1 MPRVRSL
8 RTQTLSPKRDISPGP
23 PSPTFTETTNASVLN
38 FGPDG
43 PKKIITRNNL
53 KASLQAYEDVS
64 ILPWRGFED
73 LAVAEQRLIAQLLS
87 RCATY
92 RAALL
97 TMSKAAAGFADSM
110 EACSGLKGPTYESG
124 TRMQAAAGLHHLM
137 SNHFHVMQAETLDKQ
152 FEKPLRQHLENYRT
166 VVNERSN
173 AYERALREK
182 SRIIRQTE
190 MGNMKQKGRNLQT
203 FREALAVLQRQVD
216 ELDELKARHYQEIV
230 EHEEEVWDFVQGKI
244 CLVVRS
250 TMDVFDRLTSKTVD
264 PVIEQMLQTIPDPF
278 DSYGPPPSEDQIFS
292 ILQPLSVIANVPS
305 STPSPLTS
313 NPDLESSDG
322 APSAKGSWSAA
333 TGSFF
338 PDTAAAWADVP
349 SSPPSGSV
357 TGSGVT
363 TPARS
368 VSPPSLNK
376 AASTSAL
383 NRRHSHPVAS
393 ASNHSRKSESK
404 LRTVLS
410 VIDESHSRQN
420 GDSEDSHP
428 RSMSADSG
436 TSSSPTPNGK
446 MLDLG
451 HADASIWG
459 GTSLNFGGEEGDIT
473 PQNTIRV
480 RAQSSGSPSSFDGT
494 PDAERSRSPRSDDT
508 ATPIP
513 IT

>member
-8 RTQTLSPKRDISPGP
+8 RTQALSPKRNMSPGP

-43 PKKIITRNNL
+43 PQKIITRTNL
-53 KASLQAYEDVS
+53 KASLQAYED
-64 ILPWRGFED
+64 
-73 LAVAEQRLIAQLLS
+73 LLD

-97 TMSKAAAGFADSM
+97 TMSKAAAGFADAM
-110 EACSGLKGPTYESG
+110 EACSGLKGPSYESG

-137 SNHFHVMQAETLDKQ
+137 SNHFHVMAETLDKQ

-250 TMDVFDRLTSKTVD
+250 TMDVFDRVTSKASD
-264 PVIEQMLQTIPDPF
+264 PVIEPMLQTIPDPF

-313 NPDLESSDG
+313 NPDLESSDS

-338 PDTAAAWADVP
+338 PDAAAAWADVP
-349 SSPPSGSV
+349 SSPPSGSAP
-357 TGSGVT
+357 GSGLT
-363 TPARS
+363 SPARS
-368 VSPPSLNK
+368 VSPPSVSK

-393 ASNHSRKSESK
+393 GSTHHARKSESK
-404 LRTVLS
+404 LRSVLS
-410 VIDESHSRQN
+410 VIDETHSRQN
-420 GDSEDSHP
+420 GDSEEAHM
-428 RSMSADSG
+428 RSMSADPDTG
-436 TSSSPTPNGK
+436 SSPTPNGK
-446 MLDLG
+446 MPDLD
-451 HADASIWG
+451 HVDASVWG
-459 GTSLNFGGEEGDIT
+459 NTGLGFGGGDDDTT
-473 PQNTIRV
+473 PQNTIRI
-480 RAQSSGSPSSFDGT
+480 RAQSPGTPPSFDGT
-494 PDAERSRSPRSDDT
+494 PYAERSRSPQSDDT

-513 IT
+513 TA